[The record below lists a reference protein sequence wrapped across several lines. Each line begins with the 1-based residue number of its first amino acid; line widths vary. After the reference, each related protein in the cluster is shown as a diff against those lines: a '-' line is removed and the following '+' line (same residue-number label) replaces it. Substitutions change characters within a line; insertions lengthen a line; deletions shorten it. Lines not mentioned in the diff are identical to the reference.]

1 MPNNS
6 PQKHLKLF
14 LKKAIHKTTEAT
26 GDWIDNKTIYK
37 ITIASRSL
45 PQNNLET
52 VTNEPDKQL
61 QINIKTIN
69 NRDIMYDIYNSNRKL
84 LAIWD

>member
-1 MPNNS
+1 M
-6 PQKHLKLF
+6 
-14 LKKAIHKTTEAT
+14 
-26 GDWIDNKTIYK
+26 

-45 PQNNLET
+45 WQNNLET

-61 QINIKTIN
+61 QININTIN

-84 LAIWD
+84 SAIWD